1 MSADTHDS
9 SPLQRLR
16 RWLASR
22 AGRIAA
28 GVVAFGAGAL
38 AGGALL
44 LLFIFAVAYS
54 NLPPI
59 DSLVDYRPKI
69 PLRVWSADGV
79 LLGEFG
85 EERRDYVK
93 IEDVPAP
100 LKQAILAAEDDRFYE
115 HGGVDPAGLTRAVI
129 ANFVSGRRGQGGSTI
144 TMQIAR
150 TFYLPS
156 EKLYTR
162 KIYEI
167 ALAFKIEAELS
178 KDRILEVYINQIFLG
193 QRAYGFGA
201 AAQTY
206 FGKRLADLS
215 LGEMAVLAGLPVA
228 PSAFNPRVNP
238 RRAKARQQYVLG
250 RMLQLGYIDKAAHDA
265 AVAAPIDTRG
275 GVALAAAA
283 GSANTARP
291 RVHAEFAAETAR
303 QLMFDVFREET
314 YTRGLNVHTT
324 IVSGEQQAAW
334 EALRS
339 QVLDYDRRYGYRG
352 PEAFIELGK
361 DPAAREQRIEDA
373 LAEALDSP
381 GLIPAVVLEASPK
394 SVRAVMQ
401 GGTEAEIS
409 GSGLRFASRSL
420 DPKAPPTRRIV
431 PGAVVRLKMVGDKKK
446 PAWEI
451 VQLPQVE
458 AAFVSA
464 NAYDGAVRALVGG
477 FDFNLNKFNHVTQAW
492 RQPGSSFKPFIYS
505 AALEQG
511 FMPST
516 LINDAPLIVDP
527 RLTGGQVWEPKNYDG
542 KFEGPLRL
550 RQGLAKSKNLVSI
563 RLLQAISPQ
572 FAQQHIQR
580 FGFAPERH
588 PPYLTLA
595 LGAGSVTAWQMLSG
609 YAVFAS
615 GGYRVSPY
623 LISRVTDASGKVLM
637 EAQPQKAG
645 VEENRVISARNA
657 FMMDSLLRD
666 VVRFGT
672 AARAQALKRGDLA
685 GKTGTTNDSHDAW
698 FAGYGGGLV
707 AVGWMG
713 FDQPRPLGERETGGG
728 LALPIWMN
736 YMAGVLKDRPELLPE
751 APDGIVS
758 VGGEIYYTE
767 YPPGAGIASLGLE
780 DGLPPEEQK
789 KAETVRDQI
798 F

>member
-1 MSADTHDS
+1 V
-9 SPLQRLR
+9 LLN
-16 RWLASR
+16 L
-22 AGRIAA
+22 GLL
-28 GVVAFGAGAL
+28 GAGGVLSA
-38 AGGALL
+38 ALL
-44 LLFIFAVAYS
+44 LTFVFAVAYS

-59 DSLVDYRPKI
+59 DTLVDYRPKI
-69 PLRVWSADGV
+69 PLRIWSADGV

-85 EERRDYVK
+85 EERREYVK
-93 IEDVPAP
+93 IEDVPPA
-100 LKQAILAAEDDRFYE
+100 LKQAILAAEDDRFYQ
-115 HGGVDPAGLTRAVI
+115 HRGVDYAGLTRAVL

-206 FGKRLADLS
+206 FGRKLADLS
-215 LGEMAVLAGLPVA
+215 VGELAVLAGLPVA

-238 RRAKARQQYVLG
+238 KRAKARQQYVLG
-250 RMLQLGYIDKAAHDA
+250 RMLQLGYIDKPTHDS
-265 AVAAPIDTRG
+265 AVAAPIEARG
-275 GVALAAAA
+275 GTVAA
-283 GSANTARP
+283 GGNANGGNTARS
-291 RVHAEFAAETAR
+291 RVHAEFAAEVAR

-314 YTRGLNVHTT
+314 YTRGLNVYTT
-324 IVSGEQQAAW
+324 IVSAEQQVAW
-334 EALRS
+334 ESLRA

-352 PEAFIELGK
+352 PEAFIELGR
-361 DPAAREQRIEDA
+361 DPALREQRIEDA
-373 LAEALDSP
+373 LLEAIDSP
-381 GLIPAVVLEASPK
+381 NLIPAVVLEASAK
-394 SVRAVMQ
+394 AVRVALQ
-401 GGTEAEIS
+401 GGVEAEIK
-409 GSGLRFASRSL
+409 GDGLRFAARSL
-420 DPKAPPTRRIV
+420 DPKAQPTRRIV
-431 PGAVVRLKMVGDKKK
+431 PGAVVRLKPLTGKT
-446 PAWEI
+446 PSWEI

-458 AAFVSA
+458 AAFVAA
-464 NAYDGAVRALVGG
+464 NASDGAVRALVGG

-505 AALEQG
+505 AALERG

-527 RLTGGQVWEPKNYDG
+527 DLTGGQVWEPKNYDG

-550 RQGLAKSKNLVSI
+550 RQGLAKSKNLVSV
-563 RLLQAISPQ
+563 RVLQAITPQ
-572 FAQQHIQR
+572 FAQKHVQI
-580 FGFAPERH
+580 FGFEPERH
-588 PPYLTLA
+588 PAYLTMA
-595 LGAGSVTAWQMLSG
+595 LGAGSVTPWQLLSG
-609 YAVFAS
+609 YAVFAT
-615 GGYRVSPY
+615 GGYRVNPY
-623 LISRVTDASGKVLM
+623 LIARVTDAAGKPLM
-637 EAQPQKAG
+637 EAQPLQAG
-645 VEENRVISARNA
+645 VEQNRVLSARNA
-657 FMMDSLLRD
+657 YMMDSLLRD

-672 AARAQALKRGDLA
+672 AARANVLKRADLA
-685 GKTGTTNDSHDAW
+685 GKTGTTNDTHDAW

-707 AVGWMG
+707 AVSWMG

-728 LALPIWMN
+728 LALPIWITF
-736 YMAGVLKDRPELLPE
+736 MASALKDRPEIVGEPPE
-751 APDGIVS
+751 GIVTI
-758 VGGEIYYTE
+758 GGEIFYAE
-767 YPPGAGIASLGLE
+767 YPPGAGVTSLGLE